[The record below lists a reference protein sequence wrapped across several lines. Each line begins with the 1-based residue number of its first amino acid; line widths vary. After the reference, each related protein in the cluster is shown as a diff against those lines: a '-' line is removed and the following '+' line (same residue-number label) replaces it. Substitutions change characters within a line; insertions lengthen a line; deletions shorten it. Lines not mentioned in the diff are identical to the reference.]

1 MEVVMTEIPDDV
13 LCTSDHLWIRPGN
26 GSRVRLGD
34 TSVLLDHFGPV
45 ESVSLPDDG
54 EEVVSGDSCGDVE
67 FSVRTWEIISPVAG
81 EVVAVN
87 PSIDADQ
94 VEADPW
100 GDGWLFDVRLSDPE
114 QLDELLDPDEYL
126 ASVGEVPLK

>member
-13 LCTSDHLWIRPGN
+13 LCTSDHLWVRPGN
-26 GSRVRLGD
+26 GHRVRLGF
-34 TSVLLDHFGPV
+34 TSVLLDRWGAV
-45 ESVSLPDDG
+45 ESLSLPDDG
-54 EEVVSGDSCGDVE
+54 EQVVCGDCCGDVE
-67 FSVRTWEIISPVAG
+67 FSARTWEIVSPVTG

-87 PSIDADQ
+87 PAIGSEE

-100 GDGWLFDVRLSDPE
+100 GDGWLFDVRMSDPE

-126 ASVGEVPLK
+126 ASMGEVPLE

>member
-1 MEVVMTEIPDDV
+1 M
-13 LCTSDHLWIRPGN
+13 
-26 GSRVRLGD
+26 
-34 TSVLLDHFGPV
+34 
-45 ESVSLPDDG
+45 
-54 EEVVSGDSCGDVE
+54 
-67 FSVRTWEIISPVAG
+67 
-81 EVVAVN
+81 N
-87 PSIDADQ
+87 PSIDAAQ